1 METKL
6 KHTSIRIALLLV
18 FSIFNVANLISQDIH
33 FSQYGAS
40 YMNLNPAFTG
50 FFDGDYRLH
59 GIYRSQWT
67 SVPVPY
73 KTISFAADGR
83 FKTKNMKSDCFGGG
97 VLFNNDKS
105 GDTQYGTNQIYLSGS
120 YIKKVNKDSTLLWGS
135 GLTLGVSSIGFN
147 YSKMTFDDQYQNG
160 SFNSNASTGENFSRN
175 ASTYLDV
182 NLGTFIQYT
191 FKQRAYIQYGI
202 SYLHLN
208 SPRLSFQNNANIK
221 IDSKLTNFIHFN
233 YPLASQLDV
242 AAEVMIATQG
252 KYKEIIPGALIKYNI
267 EPNTNQTIAAGF
279 YYRLKDA
286 AIARIG
292 YNYKTTT
299 VGFSYDIN
307 TSKFIAATNRRGAF
321 EIYITHVFKK
331 IIPFVPKTKV
341 CPVFM

>member
-1 METKL
+1 MQTKS
-6 KHTSIRIALLLV
+6 KYPSIKAVILSAFLILNSA
-18 FSIFNVANLISQDIH
+18 FLISQDIH

-50 FFDGDYRLH
+50 FFDGDYRLN

-83 FKTKNMKSDCFGGG
+83 FKPKNMKSDCFGGG
-97 VLFNNDKS
+97 ILFNNDKS

-135 GLTLGVSSIGFN
+135 GIMLGVSSIGFN

-160 SFNSNASTGENFSRN
+160 TYNSAASTGENFSRN
-175 ASTYLDV
+175 ANTYLDV

-191 FKQRAYIQYGI
+191 FKQRAYVQYGL

-208 SPRLSFQNNANIK
+208 SPRLSFQNNTNIK
-221 IDSKLTNFIHFN
+221 IDSKLTNFLHLN
-233 YPLASQLDV
+233 YPIADQLDV
-242 AAEVMIATQG
+242 VAELMISTQG
-252 KYKEIIPGALIKYNI
+252 KYKEIMPGALLKYNMDPTRDQI
-267 EPNTNQTIAAGF
+267 ILAGV

-286 AIARIG
+286 AIARVG

-299 VGFSYDIN
+299 VGFSYDMNI
-307 TSKFIAATNRRGAF
+307 SKFIAATNQRGAF
-321 EIYITHVFKK
+321 EIYITHIFKK
-331 IIPFVPKTKV
+331 IIPFVPKTRV

>member
-1 METKL
+1 MQTKS
-6 KHTSIRIALLLV
+6 TYPSIKAVILSA
-18 FSIFNVANLISQDIH
+18 FLILNSAFLICQDIH

-50 FFDGDYRLH
+50 FFDGDYRLN
-59 GIYRSQWT
+59 GIYRSQWA

-97 VLFNNDKS
+97 ILFNNDKA

-120 YIKKVNKDSTLLWGS
+120 FIKKLNKDSTLLWGS
-135 GLTLGVSSIGFN
+135 GVMLGVSSIGFN
-147 YSKMTFDDQYQNG
+147 YSKMTFDNQYQNG
-160 SFNSNASTGENFSRN
+160 SYNSAASTGENFSRN
-175 ASTYLDV
+175 ANTYLDV
-182 NLGTFIQYT
+182 NFGTFLQYT
-191 FKQRAYIQYGI
+191 FKQRAYIQYGL
-202 SYLHLN
+202 SYLHMN
-208 SPRLSFQNNANIK
+208 SPKLSFQNNANIK

-242 AAEVMIATQG
+242 AAEIMIAVQG
-252 KYKEIIPGALIKYNI
+252 KYREIIPGALLKYNI

-307 TSKFIAATNRRGAF
+307 TSKFMAATNRRGAF
-321 EIYITHVFKK
+321 EIYITHIFKK